1 MKSKYLLIL
10 YLMCLVIAVGENPA
24 YGCSIDMGILTE
36 THKSIA
42 WLFVVSACLSLPV
55 SFWFWRIKK
64 IKARFTIL
72 PSLFAVILAL
82 AAAVFIDQELSSRSA
97 LISKCQKQ
105 QGVGMLL
112 PSD

>member
-10 YLMCLVIAVGENPA
+10 YLMCLVIAVGESPA
-24 YGCSIDMGILTE
+24 FACSIDMGILTE

-42 WLFVVSACLSLPV
+42 WVFVVSACLSLPV

-72 PSLFAVILAL
+72 PSLFAVIISL
-82 AAAVFIDQELSSRSA
+82 AAALFIELQLSSGYA
-97 LISKCQKQ
+97 LISECQKQ
-105 QGVGMLL
+105 QGVGMIL
-112 PSD
+112 PSH